1 MDKKFQIGEIARFFD
16 MPASTF
22 RYWEDKG
29 ILHPRKKIEN
39 QYREY
44 AIEDLMTISDVIF
57 YKNLGLELKEIRGM
71 DAATPEQHGKLF
83 SEKLVELEH
92 QQELLAR
99 RMEKLRY
106 HMKALKTLEE
116 LKTQI
121 YQESDIDTACI
132 VSFDLIERDKLR
144 QYIENPYLYSRV
156 QHTQTLPQEQRG
168 LTIPAE
174 MSSSFPKSSILW
186 QKKANRYVT
195 FLLREEVTEGFPNN
209 LHEHLSHIQ
218 ESHRTGAII
227 SRYLLC
233 AQENGKTYD
242 FYKTFVEII

>member
-1 MDKKFQIGEIARFFD
+1 
-16 MPASTF
+16 
-22 RYWEDKG
+22 
-29 ILHPRKKIEN
+29 
-39 QYREY
+39 
-44 AIEDLMTISDVIF
+44 
-57 YKNLGLELKEIRGM
+57 M

-174 MSSSFPKSSILW
+174 MSSLFPKSSIL
-186 QKKANRYVT
+186 
-195 FLLREEVTEGFPNN
+195 
-209 LHEHLSHIQ
+209 
-218 ESHRTGAII
+218 
-227 SRYLLC
+227 
-233 AQENGKTYD
+233 
-242 FYKTFVEII
+242 

>member
-1 MDKKFQIGEIARFFD
+1 
-16 MPASTF
+16 
-22 RYWEDKG
+22 
-29 ILHPRKKIEN
+29 
-39 QYREY
+39 
-44 AIEDLMTISDVIF
+44 MTISDVIF

-71 DAATPEQHGKLF
+71 DAATPKQHGKLF

-116 LKTQI
+116 LKTQV

-168 LTIPAE
+168 LTIPA
-174 MSSSFPKSSILW
+174 K
-186 QKKANRYVT
+186 
-195 FLLREEVTEGFPNN
+195 
-209 LHEHLSHIQ
+209 
-218 ESHRTGAII
+218 
-227 SRYLLC
+227 
-233 AQENGKTYD
+233 
-242 FYKTFVEII
+242 

>member
-1 MDKKFQIGEIARFFD
+1 
-16 MPASTF
+16 
-22 RYWEDKG
+22 
-29 ILHPRKKIEN
+29 
-39 QYREY
+39 
-44 AIEDLMTISDVIF
+44 
-57 YKNLGLELKEIRGM
+57 M

-83 SEKLVELEH
+83 SEKLLELEH

-116 LKTQI
+116 LKTQA

-174 MSSSFPKSSILW
+174 MSSLFPKSSILW

-209 LHEHLSHIQ
+209 LHEHLSRIQ
-218 ESHRTGAII
+218 ESHRTGTII
-227 SRYLLC
+227 SRFLLC

>member
-1 MDKKFQIGEIARFFD
+1 
-16 MPASTF
+16 
-22 RYWEDKG
+22 
-29 ILHPRKKIEN
+29 
-39 QYREY
+39 
-44 AIEDLMTISDVIF
+44 
-57 YKNLGLELKEIRGM
+57 M

-174 MSSSFPKSSILW
+174 MSSLFPKSSILW
-186 QKKANRYVT
+186 QKRQI
-195 FLLREEVTEGFPNN
+195 GM
-209 LHEHLSHIQ
+209 
-218 ESHRTGAII
+218 
-227 SRYLLC
+227 
-233 AQENGKTYD
+233 
-242 FYKTFVEII
+242 

>member
-1 MDKKFQIGEIARFFD
+1 
-16 MPASTF
+16 
-22 RYWEDKG
+22 
-29 ILHPRKKIEN
+29 
-39 QYREY
+39 
-44 AIEDLMTISDVIF
+44 
-57 YKNLGLELKEIRGM
+57 M

-186 QKKANRYVT
+186 QKRQ
-195 FLLREEVTEGFPNN
+195 
-209 LHEHLSHIQ
+209 I
-218 ESHRTGAII
+218 
-227 SRYLLC
+227 
-233 AQENGKTYD
+233 D
-242 FYKTFVEII
+242 M

>member
-1 MDKKFQIGEIARFFD
+1 
-16 MPASTF
+16 
-22 RYWEDKG
+22 
-29 ILHPRKKIEN
+29 
-39 QYREY
+39 
-44 AIEDLMTISDVIF
+44 
-57 YKNLGLELKEIRGM
+57 M

-174 MSSSFPKSSILW
+174 MSSSFPKSIFFG
-186 QKKANRYVT
+186 KKRQ
-195 FLLREEVTEGFPNN
+195 
-209 LHEHLSHIQ
+209 I
-218 ESHRTGAII
+218 
-227 SRYLLC
+227 
-233 AQENGKTYD
+233 D
-242 FYKTFVEII
+242 M

>member
-1 MDKKFQIGEIARFFD
+1 MDKRFQIGEIARFFD
-16 MPASTF
+16 IPASTF
-22 RYWEDKG
+22 RYWEEKG
-29 ILHPRKKIEN
+29 ILHPGKKIEN

-71 DAATPEQHGKLF
+71 NAATPEQHGELF
-83 SEKLVELEH
+83 FEKLLELEH
-92 QQELLAR
+92 QQELLTR

-174 MSSSFPKSSILW
+174 MSSLFPKSSILW
-186 QKKANRYVT
+186 QKKVNRYVT
-195 FLLREEVTEGFPNN
+195 FLLREEVTAGFPNN
-209 LHEHLSHIQ
+209 LYEHLSHIQ
-218 ESHRTGAII
+218 ESYRTGAII
-227 SRYLLC
+227 SRFLLC
-233 AQENGKTYD
+233 AQENGKIYD

>member
-1 MDKKFQIGEIARFFD
+1 
-16 MPASTF
+16 
-22 RYWEDKG
+22 
-29 ILHPRKKIEN
+29 
-39 QYREY
+39 
-44 AIEDLMTISDVIF
+44 
-57 YKNLGLELKEIRGM
+57 
-71 DAATPEQHGKLF
+71 
-83 SEKLVELEH
+83 
-92 QQELLAR
+92 
-99 RMEKLRY
+99 MEKLRY

-195 FLLREEVTEGFPNN
+195 FLLRGRSDRGV
-209 LHEHLSHIQ
+209 S
-218 ESHRTGAII
+218 
-227 SRYLLC
+227 
-233 AQENGKTYD
+233 
-242 FYKTFVEII
+242 